1 MEPAAVRKQITLYLK
16 KYRYGVVILLV
27 GLLLMA
33 LPEKKTEQPP
43 VQAAETEVG
52 GSLQEELSQI
62 LSRIQGAGKVEVL
75 LTEYA
80 GAQTIYQTDLDQKD
94 SDLRRDT
101 VILSG
106 ENRGEAGLVSQV
118 NPPIYQGALIV
129 CQGGDRPAVKLAIVQ
144 AVMSV
149 TGLSSNQITVLKM
162 K

>member
-43 VQAAETEVG
+43 VLAAETAVG